1 MDIVILIGR
10 ILFGAVFV
18 GGALGHF
25 TQIDAMAA
33 YTESKGIR
41 PGKPAVVA
49 SGAWMLAGAT
59 LVILG
64 AWADLGALMLAV
76 FLLPTAF
83 IMHPYWGEQDPQ
95 AILSGSVQVVEGVAM
110 TRAALNLG
118 EKLGIPLPITQEVH
132 RVVFAGKPPLIA
144 MRDLMEREPRS
155 EVE

>member
-10 ILFGAVFV
+10 ILFAVVFI

-25 TQIDAMAA
+25 TQTDAMAA
-33 YTESKGIR
+33 FTESKGIK
-41 PGKPAVVA
+41 PGKLAVLG

-83 IMHPYWGEQDPQ
+83 VMHGYWREQDPQ
-95 AILSGSVQVVEGVAM
+95 AKAAEQLHFSKDISLAG
-110 TRAALNLG
+110 AALALFG
-118 EKLGIPLPITQEVH
+118 FFVTAGGATGLQLTGPL
-132 RVVFAGKPPLIA
+132 FASLAG
-144 MRDLMEREPRS
+144 
-155 EVE
+155 

>member
-95 AILSGSVQVVEGVAM
+95 AKVNEQNHFMKDVSMAG
-110 TRAALNLG
+110 AALALFG
-118 EKLGIPLPITQEVH
+118 FFVTAGATTGLQLTGPL
-132 RVVFAGKPPLIA
+132 FASLAG
-144 MRDLMEREPRS
+144 
-155 EVE
+155 